1 MITSHFK
8 SSLLEIPNALAIF
21 SKVERV
27 GFIRPFS
34 MLLIYALST
43 LKAVARSPCDIFFF
57 KRSFLRFS
65 PSFFPDDINTYY
77 ENLHSFARV
86 QYNAYMS
93 APNSPKTKSVAN
105 GKFLPKPLLF
115 HLRHPNSK
123 ANEPK
128 FCKILFPKNSFAK
141 TSSALFRHLP
151 EYLEGRTPK
160 EKHPFL
166 FQKKF
171 HPRPIKKA
179 RSVFLSGLPRLCE
192 AVAEPYERTRQFRA
206 TTRSAR
212 AISRHQGCFQNTFE
226 LCTMNTAKIWNHKK
240 RIKRGRADLK

>member
-1 MITSHFK
+1 MSVETNPHNYTNMNNTFSQIFK
-8 SSLLEIPNALAIF
+8 P
-21 SKVERV
+21 
-27 GFIRPFS
+27 
-34 MLLIYALST
+34 
-43 LKAVARSPCDIFFF
+43 ARI
-57 KRSFLRFS
+57 
-65 PSFFPDDINTYY
+65 
-77 ENLHSFARV
+77 
-86 QYNAYMS
+86 
-93 APNSPKTKSVAN
+93 SPKEISGAN

-115 HLRHPNSK
+115 HLRLPNSK
-123 ANEPK
+123 TNQPK
-128 FCKILFPKNSFAK
+128 FWQILSSPKNSFAK

-171 HPRPIKKA
+171 HPRQIKKA

-192 AVAEPYERTRQFRA
+192 AVAERYERTRQFQA

-226 LCTMNTAKIWNHKK
+226 LCTMNTAIFRKRFQNQKYGRREAPSVLHSPHKILILQGFATL
-240 RIKRGRADLK
+240 RVDPRLPIQFYE

>member
-1 MITSHFK
+1 MTCKSIITTSH
-8 SSLLEIPNALAIF
+8 
-21 SKVERV
+21 
-27 GFIRPFS
+27 
-34 MLLIYALST
+34 
-43 LKAVARSPCDIFFF
+43 
-57 KRSFLRFS
+57 SFL
-65 PSFFPDDINTYY
+65 N
-77 ENLHSFARV
+77 ARI
-86 QYNAYMS
+86 
-93 APNSPKTKSVAN
+93 SPKENRGAN

-123 ANEPK
+123 TNEPK
-128 FCKILFPKNSFAK
+128 FWQILSPKNSFAK

-171 HPRPIKKA
+171 HPRQIKKA

-192 AVAEPYERTRQFRA
+192 AVAERYERTRQFRV

-212 AISRHQGCFQNTFE
+212 AISRYQGCFQNTFE
-226 LCTMNTAKIWNHKK
+226 LCTMNTARN
-240 RIKRGRADLK
+240 RNSNYCRACGLFPRFLFGLLEFAVKV